1 MEAVSF
7 KLRIFCKSLS
17 PGYSF
22 SPINVLIIW
31 PISATFEEGR
41 LLKGTML
48 REVSQ
53 KSGYRKMRAPVTWSQ
68 PLLDMKESTRA
79 KDFQHPPPLKNLGKC
94 RDQKNRD
101 HQFCFQGLVCL
112 FVCFAIN
119 LLRIR
124 SWDITKPLFWERC
137 GLL

>member
-48 REVSQ
+48 REVSW
-53 KSGYRKMRAPVTWSQ
+53 KSGYRKMRAPVTWS
-68 PLLDMKESTRA
+68 
-79 KDFQHPPPLKNLGKC
+79 
-94 RDQKNRD
+94 
-101 HQFCFQGLVCL
+101 
-112 FVCFAIN
+112 
-119 LLRIR
+119 
-124 SWDITKPLFWERC
+124 
-137 GLL
+137 